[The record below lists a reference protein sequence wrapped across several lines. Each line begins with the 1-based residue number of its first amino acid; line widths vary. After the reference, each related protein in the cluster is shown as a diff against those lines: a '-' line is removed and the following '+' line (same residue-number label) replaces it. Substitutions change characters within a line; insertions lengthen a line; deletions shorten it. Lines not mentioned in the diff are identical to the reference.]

1 MISRIRASSSA
12 LWQGFSDDKDDGA
25 YNGANDADKDDTDKD
40 YADKDDTDKDH
51 AEKDDLRNTSER
63 LFSVLVAFSLAG
75 LEDLVRSWTCFEY
88 LSFLI
93 FCFVFVVHNIII

>member
-1 MISRIRASSSA
+1 MISGIRASNYA
-12 LWQGFSDDKDDGA
+12 LRQCWSDDKDDCA
-25 YNGANDADKDDTDKD
+25 YDDGNDADKDCTDKDDSDKD
-40 YADKDDTDKDH
+40 YAC
-51 AEKDDLRNTSER
+51 KDDLRNTSER

>member
-1 MISRIRASSSA
+1 MIPGIRASSYA
-12 LWQGFSDDKDDGA
+12 LRQCWSDNKDDGA
-25 YNGANDADKDDTDKD
+25 FDDSNDADKDDINKD
-40 YADKDDTDKDH
+40 F
-51 AEKDDLRNTSER
+51 AEKVDLRNTSER